1 MGLLNHVVV
10 IILVGTELK
19 ECMFSFYEKGD
30 FAAPDYT
37 PESPLDARSK
47 DRRVANAIDV
57 TEWSNPR
64 TSRSYTALAP

>member
-1 MGLLNHVVV
+1 MGLFNHVVV

-19 ECMFSFYEKGD
+19 ECMFSFIEKGD
-30 FAAPDYT
+30 FAALDYT
-37 PESPLDARSK
+37 PESPLDAWSK
-47 DRRVANAIDV
+47 DRRVANAIDE